1 MCTVRYT
8 VINPMKMQLL
18 QLCITEMKTFTLQP
32 NNSMIK
38 QKLLQMINFT
48 ISSFGGL
55 DASVLPANAANRIT
69 ETQNPMLLR
78 SLCYVTCC

>member
-1 MCTVRYT
+1 
-8 VINPMKMQLL
+8 MQRPLYCN
-18 QLCITEMKTFTLQP
+18 QSNENAIVTTITEMKTLTLQP

-38 QKLLQMINFT
+38 QKLFQMINFT

-55 DASVLPANAANRIT
+55 DASVLPANAASHIT
-69 ETQNPMLLR
+69 ETQNLMSLR